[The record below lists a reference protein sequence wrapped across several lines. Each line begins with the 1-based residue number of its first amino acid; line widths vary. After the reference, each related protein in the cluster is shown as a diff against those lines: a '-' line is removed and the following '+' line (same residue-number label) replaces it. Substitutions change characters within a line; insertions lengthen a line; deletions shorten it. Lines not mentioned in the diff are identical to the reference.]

1 MRNRRRVWDSVWNI
15 AQIGRNV
22 ATERHGYGG
31 SGMRFAVVRVSSAY
45 LRRALYSE
53 LCIEQ
58 RRSYSSDMEC
68 GPVLESVRERAGADA
83 SGREHCAIVPVF
95 YRFVMH

>member
-1 MRNRRRVWDSVWNI
+1 MSEVCLGQRVEYRAN
-15 AQIGRNV
+15 RNV

-31 SGMRFAVVRVSSAY
+31 SGMRFAVVRVSPAY
-45 LRRALYSE
+45 LRALYSE

>member
-1 MRNRRRVWDSVWNI
+1 MCFGQRVEHPCKSDETSRLSV
-15 AQIGRNV
+15 ASLARS
-22 ATERHGYGG
+22 E
-31 SGMRFAVVRVSSAY
+31 MRFAVVRVSSAY
-45 LRRALYSE
+45 LRALYSE
-53 LCIEQ
+53 QCIGQ

-68 GPVLESVRERAGADA
+68 GPVLESVRERAGAGA